1 VAAGPPLRVGGE
13 TPCGRKAAAAL
24 STIPSS
30 TKLRDRSGRDRVAL
44 IPDSR
49 HPDLSEAEQ
58 AAVTSPVAAIGGPNR
73 SGTAAAH
80 P

>member
-1 VAAGPPLRVGGE
+1 
-13 TPCGRKAAAAL
+13 
-24 STIPSS
+24 
-30 TKLRDRSGRDRVAL
+30 VAL